1 MVDTVSL
8 EYRDRIA
15 IITLNNPKK
24 LNAQSKDGF
33 YQIAKYLREIA
44 TRDDILITILTG
56 VGRYFCA

>member
-1 MVDTVSL
+1 MVDTVLL
-8 EYRDRIA
+8 EYRGPIA

-44 TRDDILITILTG
+44 TYDEILITILTG
-56 VGRYFCA
+56 VGRYFSA